1 MPFKK
6 RNIILETNTNAK
18 PIDSFFLGDNI
29 TDTNINNIIVDYNV
43 DHNVDHDVDHDVD
56 HPDKDNVNN
65 NYNGNK
71 LYSKIE
77 IKNKISNLSENE
89 LTEIFKIIKN
99 NNEKYTT
106 NKNGIFI
113 NLSTLRNTTI
123 SEISN
128 FLIFSDS
135 SNEIIDKEEIERIRY
150 KNIIDNH

>member
-6 RNIILETNTNAK
+6 RNIILETNTNTK

-43 DHNVDHDVDHDVD
+43 EHDVDN
-56 HPDKDNVNN
+56 PDKKNVNN